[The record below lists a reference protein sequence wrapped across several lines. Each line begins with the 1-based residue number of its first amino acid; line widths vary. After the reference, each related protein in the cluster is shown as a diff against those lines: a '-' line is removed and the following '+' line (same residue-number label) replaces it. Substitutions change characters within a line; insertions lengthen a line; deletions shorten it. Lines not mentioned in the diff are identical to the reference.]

1 MSGDDDDKINE
12 NVCSRS
18 PIQLVD
24 EKGCVVRPKI
34 MSPFKKIKNFDAT
47 ANVLSYAY
55 FQAFKFPDS
64 MNVHFQCVVQ
74 VCRGS
79 CPNPQCGGGIG
90 GGYSSPSSS
99 GSGGSSAG
107 STYSSSSGS
116 LGSGGSSLGSTFS
129 SGTVSSS
136 SSSSAGDGYG
146 SPQAPAIDR

>member
-1 MSGDDDDKINE
+1 M
-12 NVCSRS
+12 
-18 PIQLVD
+18 D

-99 GSGGSSAG
+99 SSGS

-116 LGSGGSSLGSTFS
+116 LGSGGSLGSTFS
-129 SGTVSSS
+129 SGTVSS